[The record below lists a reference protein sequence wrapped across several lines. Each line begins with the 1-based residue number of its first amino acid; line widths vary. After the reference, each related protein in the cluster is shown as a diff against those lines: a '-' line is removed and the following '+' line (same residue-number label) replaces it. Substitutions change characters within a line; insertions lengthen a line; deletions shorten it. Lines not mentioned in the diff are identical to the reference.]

1 LRKRTKKLLP
11 QLSRDSGTNRASTD
25 KSFLLLFCKKEVL
38 ALSFLL
44 SACATQPQDP
54 CRLAYAGQA
63 PLWHIANRLVI
74 PVTINAHLVP
84 MLFDTGGAVSI
95 LPSQLVTPLGLQPLA
110 KPPQTTP
117 QLAGL
122 GGTRTAQVKIAGAV
136 TIGQLYAANIPF
148 LVPDDTALRLTSR
161 FPPTVG
167 MNFLNGFDMDLDFA
181 ENRLVLFKPVGA
193 CIVPHV
199 LLTPPLYY
207 AVRVLDRME
216 NRPVVLATIQGQT
229 FRTLLD
235 TGAPQS
241 LLFQDAAT
249 RLGLSP
255 ETLAADPHQLL
266 TGIGPAQVR
275 TARHR
280 TDSIIIGGLKIGGL
294 PLNVSPE
301 TDPRVDLVLGMDIL
315 SRVHLWISNSSH
327 EVILQYP
334 PQRSPSPRPA
344 S

>member
-1 LRKRTKKLLP
+1 M
-11 QLSRDSGTNRASTD
+11 
-25 KSFLLLFCKKEVL
+25 
-38 ALSFLL
+38 SFLL

-74 PVTINAHLVP
+74 PVTVNAHLVP

-95 LPSQLVTPLGLQPLA
+95 IPAQYAAPLGLQPLA
-110 KPPQTTP
+110 KPPQSAP
-117 QLAGL
+117 QLTGL
-122 GGTRTAQVKIAGAV
+122 GGTRSARVMTAGDVI
-136 TIGQLYAANIPF
+136 IGQLYASKIPF
-148 LVPDDTALRLTSR
+148 LVPDENPLRLTST
-161 FPPTVG
+161 FPATIG
-167 MNFLNGFDMDLDFA
+167 MNFLTGFDLDLDFA
-181 ENRLVLFKPVGA
+181 DNRLILFKPVGA

-207 AVRVLDRME
+207 AVKVLDRTDD
-216 NRPVVLATIQGQT
+216 RPVVLATIQGQT

-315 SRVHLWISNSSH
+315 SRIHLWISNSSH